1 MESSISL
8 EDLSWQTRTHFIS
21 AVTEEIFS
29 MGKFLN
35 DSEKIQ
41 EDAIRICLEEPL
53 KLMEIAEVSDE
64 DHFDSLSEP
73 QKSSVMMY
81 LLTKVA
87 YAL

>member
-1 MESSISL
+1 
-8 EDLSWQTRTHFIS
+8 
-21 AVTEEIFS
+21 
-29 MGKFLN
+29 MGKFLK
-35 DSEKIQ
+35 DSERFKRVQ
-41 EDAIRICLEEPL
+41 FVFVEEPL

-64 DHFDSLSEP
+64 DHFDSLSES

>member
-8 EDLSWQTRTHFIS
+8 EDLSWQTRTQFIR

-29 MGKFLN
+29 MGKFLK

-64 DHFDSLSEP
+64 DHFDSLS
-73 QKSSVMMY
+73 
-81 LLTKVA
+81 
-87 YAL
+87 